1 MNIIIVG
8 HGPSLI
14 GKKLGGV
21 IDSYDLVVRL
31 KGSASV
37 LGTEDYGKRC
47 DVLCMSTEVVGLGY
61 IAKPEVFWL
70 YPKKGDYDRVA
81 IGTFVGGCERP
92 VLLPLGMFRDWN
104 KSFVERGAKH
114 PNVSTGMAAIMIAGI
129 YMSPE
134 TIVLAGF
141 DSLVNPEVPFT
152 RNNAIPRTGTGVIT
166 HDWEIE
172 NVFLK
177 ELSESYGFTVSTL

>member
-1 MNIIIVG
+1 MKICIVG

-14 GKKLGGV
+14 GKGLGKQ

-31 KGSASV
+31 KAGHSV
-37 LGTEDYGKRC
+37 LGSEDYGSRN
-47 DVLCMSTEVVGLGY
+47 DVLCMSTEVCGLGY
-61 IAKPEVFWL
+61 ISKPEVFWL
-70 YPKKGDYDRVA
+70 YPKKGDYDRAA

-92 VLLPLGMFRDWN
+92 VLLPLGMFNDWN
-104 KSFVERGAKH
+104 KAFVDRGGKH

-129 YMSPE
+129 YMAPE

-152 RNNAIPRTGTGVIT
+152 RNDSIPRTGTGVIN
-166 HDWEIE
+166 HDWELE

-177 ELSESYGFTVSTL
+177 ELSEAYGFTVATL